1 MDTGTV
7 TILLFAFTILPF
19 VLGLPLVFGLS
30 FTAIVFGY
38 LFWDPAC
45 LTLMATKA
53 WTQMGNLIL
62 IGCPLFIFMANMLE
76 ISGVAEGLYEAMYR
90 WFGGIRGGLA
100 MGTVVICSIF
110 AAMTGISA
118 AATVTMG
125 LISLPAML
133 NRKYHHSLAVG
144 CISAGGALGILIPP
158 SIIMIVYG
166 LIASQSVGR
175 LFIGGIIPGIL
186 LGAMFIAYIGFM
198 SFIKPVLAPAVPPEE
213 RYALKEKLISLK
225 GVILPILLV
234 IAVLG
239 GIFGGFT
246 TITEG
251 AALGAAGSIIC
262 AAVNRKLTWQRFKEA
277 NYKTMV
283 LSTMIMWLILAS
295 SLFSSVY
302 SAIGSID
309 LIQELLLDMN
319 LGRWTVMIIMQAT
332 FLVFGCFLDPIGII
346 TIVGPLYCPLAQ
358 ALGFDL
364 VWFGILFVINMEM
377 SYLTPPFGYN
387 LFYMKAVVPKSIT
400 MQDIYKDIL
409 PFLLIQ
415 AACLVLVA
423 VFPQTVLWLPSLFF

>member
-1 MDTGTV
+1 
-7 TILLFAFTILPF
+7 
-19 VLGLPLVFGLS
+19 
-30 FTAIVFGY
+30 
-38 LFWDPAC
+38 
-45 LTLMATKA
+45 
-53 WTQMGNLIL
+53 
-62 IGCPLFIFMANMLE
+62 
-76 ISGVAEGLYEAMYR
+76 
-90 WFGGIRGGLA
+90 
-100 MGTVVICSIF
+100 MGTIVICSIF

-133 NRKYHHSLAVG
+133 KRNYHHSLAVG

-175 LFIGGIIPGIL
+175 LFLGGIIPGIL
-186 LGAMFIAYIGFM
+186 LGAMFIAYIGII
-198 SFIKPVLAPAVPPEE
+198 SVIKPRLAPAIPLDE
-213 RYALKEKLISLK
+213 RFSLKEKLVSLK

-239 GIFGGFT
+239 GIFGGLA

-262 AAVNRKLTWQRFKEA
+262 AVVNRKLTWKGFKEA
-277 NYKTMV
+277 NYKTMM
-283 LSTMIMWLILAS
+283 LTTMIMWLILAS

-332 FLVFGCFLDPIGII
+332 FLIFGCFLDPIGII
-346 TIVGPLYCPLAQ
+346 TIVGPLYCPIAQ

-387 LFYMKAVVPKSIT
+387 LFYMKAVVPKNIT
-400 MQDIYKDIL
+400 MQDIYKDVL

-415 AACLVLVA
+415 LACLALVA
-423 VFPQTVLWLPSLFF
+423 IFPKTVLWLPSLFF